1 MRRVKKS
8 RNGCA
13 RCKSKRVSAVP
24 GFVRSLPELSV
35 SNRRNEQVKCGEEKP
50 HCSRCTRLGVRCPGY
65 VQSLRWVTKH
75 EQPSPGALSDGRV
88 SSPEVSA
95 KPPRQPSQQTDNALP
110 LDDSNSGPSQGLGS
124 SGFGLD
130 APNGL
135 CDHLW
140 DLPGSGS
147 LPELTD
153 LCPPSP
159 MTASVSAFSQHRD
172 SAYDLGSSG
181 DTAADLSRFL
191 SMIGPPEEESAG
203 AGGSV
208 YRDFSPS
215 AIVRSYPP
223 ASQAQGP
230 RSRDFATISRSLNNP
245 SWTLIE
251 YYFKEVAALF
261 SSYDS
266 QMNPFRTTVSRLWG
280 SSLAMCRTMQSMA
293 AATLVNDFPQFGPMG
308 RKMRDEAVEIITRE
322 AVMDDKALLALL
334 MLGQTASWHD
344 PKDLGISFFNLLRK
358 QVNSLASSSNGSNFG
373 FVKNIS
379 HNYRFFEEALIYW
392 EMLLSFVT
400 DNDSMVFSDNSRASS
415 TGEALVLQRIPHP
428 WTGIARDT
436 QFTVHEVGRLVRRE
450 RKRIRA
456 RQFTSQDEI
465 TRAQTAIKKARE
477 LEERLLSLA
486 HPSEAEI
493 VSPGDEETP
502 IWHLLTMAEVYR
514 CTGLMQLYRVFPDL
528 LRNRL
533 PNPDATQ
540 YPGTESSNARDPFFP
555 IDLDSMNMFPGFGDT
570 SPHSTANNNT
580 NANQPNTQYT
590 PSSPPQ
596 NTFTSSHHHSP
607 SQECPDPNPDL
618 YDKWLTEF
626 AVTTLSR
633 LKTIPIE
640 SRTRCLQPFLL
651 VASCSELRL
660 PKPSS
665 TDTFT
670 NVNGQ
675 HEANA
680 NADGPGS
687 ETPSISME
695 AIEVSRTRRF
705 ILGRLTSF
713 LHVLPP
719 KPINVC
725 VRLVKEVWR
734 RMDAGQSDTYWI
746 DVMIEKGWETTMG

>member
-1 MRRVKKS
+1 
-8 RNGCA
+8 
-13 RCKSKRVSAVP
+13 
-24 GFVRSLPELSV
+24 
-35 SNRRNEQVKCGEEKP
+35 
-50 HCSRCTRLGVRCPGY
+50 
-65 VQSLRWVTKH
+65 
-75 EQPSPGALSDGRV
+75 
-88 SSPEVSA
+88 
-95 KPPRQPSQQTDNALP
+95 
-110 LDDSNSGPSQGLGS
+110 
-124 SGFGLD
+124 
-130 APNGL
+130 
-135 CDHLW
+135 
-140 DLPGSGS
+140 
-147 LPELTD
+147 
-153 LCPPSP
+153 

-172 SAYDLGSSG
+172 SVYDFGSSG
-181 DTAADLSRFL
+181 DTAADISRFL
-191 SMIGPPEEESAG
+191 SLIGPPQAEENGGSG
-203 AGGSV
+203 GNNGSV

-215 AIVRSYPP
+215 TIVRSYPP
-223 ASQAQGP
+223 SSQAQ
-230 RSRDFATISRSLNNP
+230 RSSSRDFATISRSLNNP

-358 QVNSLASSSNGSNFG
+358 QVNSLASSSNAPNFG
-373 FVKNIS
+373 FAKSVSN
-379 HNYRFFEEALIYW
+379 NYRFFEEALIYW

-400 DNDSMVFSDNSRASS
+400 DNDSMVFSDDSRASS
-415 TGEALVLQRIPHP
+415 MGEALVLQRIPHP

-456 RQFTSQDEI
+456 RQFTSQEEI
-465 TRAQTAIKKARE
+465 ARARMAIKKAQE
-477 LEERLLSLA
+477 LEERLLGLA

-502 IWHLLTMAEVYR
+502 VWHLLTMAEVYR

-533 PNPDATQ
+533 PHPETGE
-540 YPGTESSNARDPFFP
+540 YPGSTSSTARDPFFP
-555 IDLDSMNMFPGFGDT
+555 IDLDSMNMFPGFAET
-570 SPHSTANNNT
+570 SSNPGSSNT
-580 NANQPNTQYT
+580 TNQPNTQYT

-596 NTFTSSHHHSP
+596 NTYPSSH
-607 SQECPDPNPDL
+607 SQSNPTSTEDFNPDL
-618 YDKWLTEF
+618 HDKWLTEF

-660 PKPSS
+660 PKS
-665 TDTFT
+665 TSETLPAGD
-670 NVNGQ
+670 
-675 HEANA
+675 
-680 NADGPGS
+680 ADGPGS

-734 RMDAGQSDTYWI
+734 RMDAGQADTYWI

>member
-13 RCKSKRVSAVP
+13 RCKSKRV
-24 GFVRSLPELSV
+24 
-35 SNRRNEQVKCGEEKP
+35 KCGEEKP
-50 HCSRCTRLGVRCPGY
+50 HCNRCTRIGVRCPGY
-65 VQSLRWVTKH
+65 IQSLRWVTKY
-75 EQPSPGALSDGRV
+75 EESSPGATSDGKGASASPAPQ
-88 SSPEVSA
+88 SSP
-95 KPPRQPSQQTDNALP
+95 KQPSHATEHVFSVDDTNSGNPQHDLDSSEFP
-110 LDDSNSGPSQGLGS
+110 LDNHPE
-124 SGFGLD
+124 
-130 APNGL
+130 L
-135 CDHLW
+135 CDNLW

-153 LCPPSP
+153 LCPSPRAIPSSS
-159 MTASVSAFSQHRD
+159 TFSQSQEAIPDFHT
-172 SAYDLGSSG
+172 SN
-181 DTAADLSRFL
+181 DTTVDLSHFL
-191 SMIGPPEEESAG
+191 SLIGQSHTEEEG
-203 AGGSV
+203 GGGSI
-208 YRDFSPS
+208 YRGFSPS
-215 AIVRSYPP
+215 TIVRSYPP
-223 ASQAQGP
+223 ISQQP
-230 RSRDFATISRSLNNP
+230 PSRDFMSISRPLNNP

-293 AATLVNDFPQFGPMG
+293 AATLVNDFPQYGPMG

-358 QVNSLASSSNGSNFG
+358 QITTIGSSSTTTTSPDFG
-373 FVKNIS
+373 FTKTSTNTNTTPQTS
-379 HNYRFFEEALIYW
+379 PSNNYRFFEEALIYW
-392 EMLLSFVT
+392 EMLLSFVA
-400 DNDSMVFSDNSRASS
+400 DNEILPSQTQTTS
-415 TGEALVLQRIPHP
+415 TTESLLLQRVPHP

-456 RQFTSQDEI
+456 RKFTSQDEI
-465 TRAQTAIKKARE
+465 HRAQIAIEKARQ
-477 LEERLLSLA
+477 LEERLLALA

-493 VSPGDEETP
+493 VSPGDDETP
-502 IWHLLTMAEVYR
+502 VWHLLTMAEVYR

-528 LRNRL
+528 LRSRL
-533 PNPDATQ
+533 PNPN
-540 YPGTESSNARDPFFP
+540 SSSGDPFFP
-555 IDLDSMNMFPGFGDT
+555 IDLDSMNMGAGGGFCDT
-570 SPHSTANNNT
+570 HTSTGTETGIHGHGHGHGQTQNPSPSTT
-580 NANQPNTQYT
+580 
-590 PSSPPQ
+590 
-596 NTFTSSHHHSP
+596 NTFIEDESDS
-607 SQECPDPNPDL
+607 L
-618 YDKWLTEF
+618 YNNWLTEF
-626 AVTTLSR
+626 AITTLSR
-633 LKTIPIE
+633 LKTIPLE

-651 VASCSELRL
+651 VASSSELRL
-660 PKPSS
+660 PTPQSS
-665 TDTFT
+665 NSHRSHRSRPRRWRGD
-670 NVNGQ
+670 
-675 HEANA
+675 E
-680 NADGPGS
+680 P
-687 ETPSISME
+687 PPISME

-725 VRLVKEVWR
+725 LRLVREVWK
-734 RMDAGQSDTYWI
+734 RMDAGDLDTYWI

>member
-1 MRRVKKS
+1 M
-8 RNGCA
+8 
-13 RCKSKRVSAVP
+13 
-24 GFVRSLPELSV
+24 
-35 SNRRNEQVKCGEEKP
+35 
-50 HCSRCTRLGVRCPGY
+50 T
-65 VQSLRWVTKH
+65 
-75 EQPSPGALSDGRV
+75 
-88 SSPEVSA
+88 A
-95 KPPRQPSQQTDNALP
+95 KPAGQPSQQTDHALP
-110 LDDSNSGPSQGLGS
+110 LDDTNAGS
-124 SGFGLD
+124 SQCLDPSEFGID
-130 APNGL
+130 APSGL

-140 DLPGSGS
+140 ELPGNGS
-147 LPELTD
+147 LHELAD

-159 MTASVSAFSQHRD
+159 MTGSVSAFLQRHD
-172 SAYDLGSSG
+172 SEHDFGSSG
-181 DTAADLSRFL
+181 DATADLSRFL
-191 SMIGPPEEESAG
+191 SMIGPQEEDNPG
-203 AGGSV
+203 ACASGSV

-215 AIVRSYPP
+215 AIVRNYPP
-223 ASQAQGP
+223 ASQAQRP
-230 RSRDFATISRSLNNP
+230 PSRDFTTISRSLNNP

-308 RKMRDEAVEIITRE
+308 RKMRDEAVGIITRE

-358 QVNSLASSSNGSNFG
+358 QVNSLASSSDSSNFC
-373 FVKNIS
+373 FVKNVS
-379 HNYRFFEEALIYW
+379 NNYRFFEEALIYW

-400 DNDSMVFSDNSRASS
+400 DNDSMVSSNASRASS
-415 TGEALVLQRIPHP
+415 ADEALVLQRIPHP

-456 RQFTSQDEI
+456 RQFTSQEEI
-465 TRAQTAIKKARE
+465 TRAQMAIKKARE
-477 LEERLLSLA
+477 LEERLLALA
-486 HPSEAEI
+486 HPSESEI

-502 IWHLLTMAEVYR
+502 VWHLLTMAEVYR

-533 PNPDATQ
+533 PNPEATQ
-540 YPGTESSNARDPFFP
+540 YAGVGGPSNTRNNSFVP
-555 IDLDSMNMFPGFGDT
+555 IDLDSMNLFMGFGET
-570 SPHSTANNNT
+570 SPHSTANNNANT
-580 NANQPNTQYT
+580 NAPDPKTQYI

-596 NTFTSSHHHSP
+596 NAFPSHPP
-607 SQECPDPNPDL
+607 SQTYSDGNLNPDF

-626 AVTTLSR
+626 AITTLSR

-660 PKPSS
+660 PKSGP
-665 TDTFT
+665 TE
-670 NVNGQ
+670 Q
-675 HEANA
+675 EANA
-680 NADGPGS
+680 NTTAGACPDGNADGPDFG
-687 ETPSISME
+687 TPSISME

-705 ILGRLTSF
+705 ILGRLTSL

-725 VRLVKEVWR
+725 VRVVKEVWR
-734 RMDAGQSDTYWI
+734 RIDAGQADTYWI

>member
-1 MRRVKKS
+1 M
-8 RNGCA
+8 
-13 RCKSKRVSAVP
+13 P
-24 GFVRSLPELSV
+24 G
-35 SNRRNEQVKCGEEKP
+35 
-50 HCSRCTRLGVRCPGY
+50 
-65 VQSLRWVTKH
+65 
-75 EQPSPGALSDGRV
+75 
-88 SSPEVSA
+88 
-95 KPPRQPSQQTDNALP
+95 
-110 LDDSNSGPSQGLGS
+110 
-124 SGFGLD
+124 
-130 APNGL
+130 
-135 CDHLW
+135 
-140 DLPGSGS
+140 
-147 LPELTD
+147 
-153 LCPPSP
+153 
-159 MTASVSAFSQHRD
+159 SVSAFSQRRD
-172 SAYDLGSSG
+172 SVYDFGSSG
-181 DTAADLSRFL
+181 DTTADLSRFL
-191 SMIGPPEEESAG
+191 SVIGPQEEDNADAC

-223 ASQAQGP
+223 ASQAQ
-230 RSRDFATISRSLNNP
+230 RSSSRDFATISRSLNNP

-358 QVNSLASSSNGSNFG
+358 QVNSLASSSDTSNFG
-373 FVKNIS
+373 FVKNVS
-379 HNYRFFEEALIYW
+379 NNYRFFEEALIYW

-400 DNDSMVFSDNSRASS
+400 DNDSMVSSDTSRAASA
-415 TGEALVLQRIPHP
+415 GEALVLQRIPHP

-456 RQFTSQDEI
+456 RQFTSQEEI
-465 TRAQTAIKKARE
+465 TRAQMAIKKARK
-477 LEERLLSLA
+477 LEERLLALA
-486 HPSEAEI
+486 HPSESEI

-502 IWHLLTMAEVYR
+502 VWHLLTMAEVYR

-528 LRNRL
+528 LRDRL
-533 PNPDATQ
+533 PNPGTTQ
-540 YPGTESSNARDPFFP
+540 YAGTGGPSNTRDPFFP
-555 IDLDSMNMFPGFGDT
+555 IDLDSMTMFPGFGET
-570 SPHSTANNNT
+570 SPHSTANNSANT
-580 NANQPNTQYT
+580 NAAGPNTQYT
-590 PSSPPQ
+590 PSSPSQ
-596 NTFTSSHHHSP
+596 N
-607 SQECPDPNPDL
+607 DPNPDL

-626 AVTTLSR
+626 AITTLSR

-651 VASCSELRL
+651 VASCSELRF
-660 PKPSS
+660 PK
-665 TDTFT
+665 TAATE
-670 NVNGQ
+670 

-680 NADGPGS
+680 NTTADACPDGNADGPDS

-725 VRLVKEVWR
+725 VRVVKEVWR
-734 RMDAGQSDTYWI
+734 RMDAGQADTYWM